1 MPQQNEQPAQW
12 CALIDIDGVLCENLL
27 RREFGTD
34 KDYEIFGRKCGNAVP
49 RMQTISFVQHLKTE
63 RVAVFI
69 LTARSEK
76 LRAVTSKWLAEQN
89 VPFDEL
95 LMRPLGNRQADHVLK
110 KEMLTDLKRRYKIDQ
125 PGGLEI
131 VLAVDDDPK
140 VVQMYRDNALSACTP
155 EDNQEAV
162 L

>member
-12 CALIDIDGVLCENLL
+12 CALIDMDGVLCENLL
-27 RREFGTD
+27 RREYGTD

-49 RMQTISFVQHLKTE
+49 RLQTISFVQHLKKE

-76 LRAVTSKWLAEQN
+76 LRAITSKWLAEHN

-95 LMRPLGNRQADHVLK
+95 LMRPLGNRQLDHVLK
-110 KEMLTDLKRRYKIDQ
+110 ERMLTDLQRRYKLNQ

-140 VVQMYRDNALSACTP
+140 VVQMYRDNALCACPPT
-155 EDNQEAV
+155 DAKGAA

>member
-1 MPQQNEQPAQW
+1 MPQQNEQPAQY
-12 CALIDIDGVLCENLL
+12 CALLDLDGVLCENLL
-27 RREFGTD
+27 RCEYGTD
-34 KDYEIFGRKCGNAVP
+34 KDYEIFGRKCAFAVP
-49 RMQTISFVQHLKTE
+49 RLLEIAFVQHLKQE

-69 LTARSEK
+69 LTARSES
-76 LRAVTSKWLAEQN
+76 LRATTSKWLAAHD

-95 LMRPLGNRQADHVLK
+95 LMRPTGNRQADHVLK
-110 KEMLTDLKRRYKIDQ
+110 KEMLTDLKRRYKLNQ

-140 VVQMYRDNALSACTP
+140 VVQMYRDNALCACPPT
-155 EDNQEAV
+155 DAKGAA